1 MNKDI
6 LVIVMMAFGLLAILM
21 LILTIVYARKHYN
34 EKHLQEDYDDDS
46 VDNITMEVI
55 DIKINDKVYTFEA
68 KNERLK
74 KDEIVT
80 IMMDG
85 MVFTGTVT
93 KENYLGTFNLSDNK
107 PYTLVIKQRHEIP
120 KKEVINEENMEFV
133 PIKKR

>member
-55 DIKINDKVYTFEA
+55 DIKINGKVYTFEA

-80 IMMDG
+80 LTLDG

-107 PYTLVIKQRHEIP
+107 PYTLVIKHRHEMP

>member
-55 DIKINDKVYTFEA
+55 DIKINGKVYTFEA